1 MSKWIRTGI
10 QQAINTVVFK
20 LLKTNMIYPV
30 SDETK
35 YTDHQG
41 NILPDVYLMQD
52 GSTPID
58 LAESIH
64 TNLAKNYILAIDAK
78 TGIRLPKGHKM
89 RHRDVVKIKTR
100 TQTKYRKWIE
110 KAR

>member
-1 MSKWIRTGI
+1 MSNSEPSKE
-10 QQAINTVVFK
+10 NVF
-20 LLKTNMIYPV
+20 
-30 SDETK
+30 S
-35 YTDHQG
+35 Q
-41 NILPDVYLMQD
+41 
-52 GSTPID
+52 
-58 LAESIH
+58 
-64 TNLAKNYILAIDAK
+64 NLAKNYILAIDAK